1 MRGIRIASALA
12 LFLLWSVSAL
22 AQNTGAITG
31 VVKDSSGG
39 VLPGADVIVTNTKTG
54 VEARTV
60 TSEDGKFQ
68 FPSVVPGTYTTAAE
82 LSGFK
87 QNMTKPFEVHVG
99 DRLSFD
105 LALQIGGAAEEITV
119 TASVPMLRTADASV
133 GEVINNQFI
142 SNLPQLNRNP
152 FALVAL
158 AGNVQGSTTANANGQ
173 NTLQLNGGR
182 TSSVDYYVDG
192 GVVNSGQANGL
203 TNQIPS
209 MDAVSEFKVVTSGI
223 SAEFGR
229 ISGGY
234 VTLITKGGTNKLSG
248 TGYAYMFDD
257 MFNANSWEQ
266 KAIGAKKADFRQ
278 NTYGFTAGGPVVM
291 PGYDGHNKTF
301 FFVEN
306 EYFRRNQ
313 AGTITL
319 NSVPTALERTG
330 DFSQTTYQGR
340 VYLMYDP
347 NGPQVFN
354 AARGLWERTGLL
366 GGDGRHVPAEL
377 ISPVSKAIMAM
388 IPMPNR
394 PSVAGSSSLNN
405 YQGSSASRQA
415 DFKLGIRIDHNLS
428 NSQRLSG
435 RFLTDSS
442 DASATPTMDTPLY
455 TSSVTKV
462 EGGKTGNVNYT
473 WTVGPSTLVDFRA
486 SATYTPRLTGATHPD
501 DFSNSF
507 LPAEYRAYLSNNDV
521 PNIANTF
528 MSGTA
533 YAQAGSLSTV
543 KSTTAVFSGTLTK
556 SYSSHTLKV
565 GGEHRRYYDDFYSEG
580 GGTNIINFMVNPLH
594 QFQGDFGLGANEG
607 RVAGLGSAST
617 TATTS
622 PSRLTGS

>member
-1 MRGIRIASALA
+1 MRGIRITMAWT
-12 LFLLWSVSAL
+12 LFLLWSVSAS
-22 AQNTGAITG
+22 AQNTGAVTG

-39 VLPGADVIVTNTKTG
+39 VLPGADVIVTNTETG

-60 TSEDGKFQ
+60 SAGDGQFQ
-68 FPSVVPGTYTTAAE
+68 FQSLVPGTYVTSAE
-82 LSGFK
+82 MSGFK
-87 QNMTKPFEVHVG
+87 KGASKPFVLHLGE
-99 DRLSFD
+99 RLSFD
-105 LALQIGGAAEEITV
+105 LTLEVGTATEEVTV
-119 TASVPMLRTADASV
+119 TASAPMLRTADASI
-133 GEVINNQFI
+133 GEVVNNQFI

-158 AGNVQGSTTANANGQ
+158 AGNVQGSTTTNAQGQ

-192 GVVNSGQANGL
+192 GVVNSGQANRM

-257 MFNANSWEQ
+257 MFNENSWEQ
-266 KAIGAKKADFRQ
+266 EAIGAKKADFRQ
-278 NTYGFTAGGPVVM
+278 NTYGFTTGGPVVI
-291 PGYDGHNKTF
+291 PGAYDGRNKTF

-306 EYFRRNQ
+306 EYFRRNE
-313 AGTITL
+313 AGRVNL
-319 NSVPTALERTG
+319 FSVPTALERTG
-330 DFSQTTYQGR
+330 DFSQTTYNGR

-354 AARGLWERTGLL
+354 ATRGLWERTGLL
-366 GGDGRHVPAEL
+366 GGDGRHVPADM
-377 ISPVSKAIMAM
+377 ISPVSKAILAM

-405 YQGSSASRQA
+405 YQNESSSRQS

-428 NSQRLSG
+428 NTQRLSG
-435 RFLTDSS
+435 RFLTYNS
-442 DASATPTMDTPLY
+442 DASSSPTMDTPLY
-455 TSSVTKV
+455 TSNISKV

-473 WTVGPSTLVDFRA
+473 WTIGNSTLLDLRA
-486 SATYTPRLTGATHPD
+486 SGTYTPSLTGAAHPD

-507 LPAEYRAYLSNNDV
+507 LPAEYRAYLAGNDV
-521 PNIANTF
+521 PTIAVTF
-528 MSGTA
+528 MSGTP
-533 YAQAGSLSTV
+533 YAQAGSLLLRQV
-543 KSTTAVFSGTLTK
+543 D
-556 SYSSHTLKV
+556 
-565 GGEHRRYYDDFYSEG
+565 HRC
-580 GGTNIINFMVNPLH
+580 L
-594 QFQGDFGLGANEG
+594 LGNRHEELQQAHLEG
-607 RVAGLGSAST
+607 RGRASPLLRRLLFRGRRHQHHEFHGQSVAPVPG
-617 TATTS
+617 
-622 PSRLTGS
+622 RFRQRRQ